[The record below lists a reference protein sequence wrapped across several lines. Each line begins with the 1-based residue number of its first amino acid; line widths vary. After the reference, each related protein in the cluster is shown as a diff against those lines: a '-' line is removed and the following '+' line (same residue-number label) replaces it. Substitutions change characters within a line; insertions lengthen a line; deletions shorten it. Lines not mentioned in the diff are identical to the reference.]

1 VVTIS
6 PTLTLI
12 ADKAIARPGETV
24 TLSGSLDIP
33 KEIGDIY
40 KDNKI
45 DMRDVAIVARAFG
58 SYPGHPLWNPDAD
71 LNGDGKVDMR
81 DVGSVAR
88 MFGLTSEGKTI
99 ILYTSMD
106 GIVWTEI
113 GRTITGPGGN
123 FSFVDTIPPDY
134 PILLPRF
141 YMAYFPGAF

>member
-1 VVTIS
+1 MFLIS

-24 TLSGSLDIP
+24 TLSGVLDIQM
-33 KEIGDIY
+33 EEDIW

-71 LNGDGKVDMR
+71 LNKDGKVDMK
-81 DVGSVAR
+81 DVAR
-88 MFGLTSEGKTI
+88 VARWFGLTSEGKTI
-99 ILYTSMD
+99 ILYRSMN
-106 GIVWTEI
+106 GMWTEI
-113 GRTITGPGGN
+113 GRTTTGPRGT
-123 FSFVDTIPPDY
+123 FSFTVTIPQNWQG
-134 PILLPRF
+134 PIF